1 MYGGVSLNRY
11 NKKVVRI
18 ITAHPS
24 LKIFDVPW
32 SEIICKVNIG
42 DTSEFGLVGVRWGLN
57 NGNSEGVHT
66 HSLLL
71 NAQYR

>member
-1 MYGGVSLNRY
+1 MGGVSLNRC

-32 SEIICKVNIG
+32 SEIICKWNVG
-42 DTSEFGLVGVRWGLN
+42 VTSEFWMMGVRWVREIPEN
-57 NGNSEGVHT
+57 RC
-66 HSLLL
+66 LL
-71 NAQYR
+71 NVHLTR